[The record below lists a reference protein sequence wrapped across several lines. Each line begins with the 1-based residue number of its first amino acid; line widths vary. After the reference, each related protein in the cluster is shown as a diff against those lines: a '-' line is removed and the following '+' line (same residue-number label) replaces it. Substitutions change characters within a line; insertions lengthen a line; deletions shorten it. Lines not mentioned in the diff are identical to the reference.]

1 MIMIMI
7 NLSSLHSW
15 KRKLSFLQECFIKCP
30 CVCVYFMKVMG
41 TPRSPMTPPFHIG
54 WALCLCSFF
63 GEKELNRK

>member
-30 CVCVYFMKVMG
+30 CVYFMKVMG

-54 WALCLCSFF
+54 GPFVCAVFL
-63 GEKELNRK
+63 ERRN